1 MLSIVAGDGG
11 MGRAVA
17 AAVAGRDTPPLAILG
32 LPDSPSGHGPSA
44 FRGAEIVFEFSVGEA
59 VAQNVATALD
69 GGVRHFVIGTTNW
82 AADRDRVQ
90 ALLVQ
95 NGADAVASSNF
106 SLGVTLFARLVEDAA
121 RLFGPFAEYDP
132 YLVEWH
138 RRSKTDR
145 PSGTALELSRRLIA
159 AHPRKT
165 RVAGLMAQGSPAPE
179 ELDVS
184 VIRAGAAP
192 GMHLV
197 GFDAPGE
204 SLEMR
209 LTARDRSA
217 YAAGAVTAAE
227 WLLAEPRDPGF
238 HTFDEVVEFDHC
250 QAGGG
255 DGDGIDDGF
264 EWLDRGRRPFERRP
278 SPVSPLSDGE
288 ITANLDRPSIANRR
302 RPAHVPT
309 DPQPTEE

>member
-17 AAVAGRDTPPLAILG
+17 SALAGRGMPPMAILG
-32 LPDSPSGHGPSA
+32 MPATPQGHSPEA
-44 FRGAEIVFEFSVGEA
+44 FRNADVLFEFSVGEA
-59 VAQNVATALD
+59 VLQNVRTAID

-82 AADRDRVQ
+82 AGDRDAVEG
-90 ALLVQ
+90 LLIK
-95 NGADAVASSNF
+95 NEATAVASATF
-106 SLGVTLFARLVEDAA
+106 SLGVMLFARLVEEAA

-138 RRSKTDR
+138 RRTKTDR

-165 RVAGLMAQGSPAPE
+165 RVAQPMAQGSPAPE
-179 ELDVS
+179 ELDVA

-217 YAAGAVTAAE
+217 YASGAITAAE
-227 WLLAEPRDPGF
+227 WLLAEPRTPGF
-238 HTFDEVVEFDHC
+238 HSFADIVDS
-250 QAGGG
+250 
-255 DGDGIDDGF
+255 I
-264 EWLDRGRRPFERRP
+264 
-278 SPVSPLSDGE
+278 
-288 ITANLDRPSIANRR
+288 IANQSNGSG
-302 RPAHVPT
+302 T
-309 DPQPTEE
+309 NSSGTNG

>member
-17 AAVAGRDTPPLAILG
+17 AALAVRGMPTRAILG
-32 LPDSPSGHGPSA
+32 LPDSPAGHASERFSGA
-44 FRGAEIVFEFSVGEA
+44 DVLFDFTVGDA
-59 VAQNVATALD
+59 VLQNVQAALD
-69 GGVRHFVIGTTNW
+69 GGVRNFVIGTTNW
-82 AADRDRVQ
+82 AADRLAVES
-90 ALLVQ
+90 LLHERH
-95 NGADAVASSNF
+95 ASAVASASF
-106 SLGVTLFARLVEDAA
+106 SLGVVLFARLVEDAA

-138 RRSKTDR
+138 RRTKPDR
-145 PSGTALELSRRLIA
+145 PSGTAIELSRRLIA

-165 RVAGLMAQGSPAPE
+165 RVAQPLAHGGPAPE
-179 ELDVS
+179 ELDVA

-217 YAAGAVTAAE
+217 YAAGAITAAE
-227 WLLAEPRDPGF
+227 WLLAEPRSPGF
-238 HTFDEVVEFDHC
+238 HEFD
-250 QAGGG
+250 GVV
-255 DGDGIDDGF
+255 DSI
-264 EWLDRGRRPFERRP
+264 
-278 SPVSPLSDGE
+278 
-288 ITANLDRPSIANRR
+288 ITKQSIGS
-302 RPAHVPT
+302 
-309 DPQPTEE
+309 

>member
-1 MLSIVAGDGG
+1 MLSVVAGDGG

-17 AAVAGRDTPPLAILG
+17 SALAGRGMPPLAILG
-32 LPDSPSGHGPSA
+32 MPDSAEGHSPDS
-44 FRGAEIVFEFSVGEA
+44 FRNAEVLFEFTTGDA
-59 VAQNVATALD
+59 VLQNVRSALA
-69 GGVRHFVIGTTNW
+69 GGVRHVVIGTTNW
-82 AADRDRVQ
+82 AGDRPAVE
-90 ALLVQ
+90 ALLREYE
-95 NGADAVASSNF
+95 AAAVASATF
-106 SLGVTLFARLVEDAA
+106 SLGVMLFARLVEDAA

-138 RRSKTDR
+138 RRTKADR
-145 PSGTALELSRRLIA
+145 PSGTAIELSRRLIA

-165 RVAGLMAQGSPAPE
+165 RVAQPMAHGSPAPD

-217 YAAGAVTAAE
+217 YASGAITAAE
-227 WLLAEPRDPGF
+227 WLLAEPRASGF
-238 HTFDEVVEFDHC
+238 HSFDDVVD
-250 QAGGG
+250 
-255 DGDGIDDGF
+255 
-264 EWLDRGRRPFERRP
+264 
-278 SPVSPLSDGE
+278 
-288 ITANLDRPSIANRR
+288 SIIAKQS
-302 RPAHVPT
+302 AA
-309 DPQPTEE
+309 QPTAIHR

>member
-17 AAVAGRDTPPLAILG
+17 SALAGRGTPAAAILG
-32 LPDSPSGHGPSA
+32 MPETANGHSPAA
-44 FRGAEIVFEFSVGEA
+44 FRNADVLFDFTVGDA
-59 VAQNVATALD
+59 VLQNVRAALD
-69 GGVRHFVIGTTNW
+69 GGVSHFVIGTTNW
-82 AADRDRVQ
+82 AGDRD
-90 ALLVQ
+90 AAEKLLID
-95 NGADAVASSNF
+95 NGATAVASATF
-106 SLGVTLFARLVEDAA
+106 SLGVMLFARLVEEAA

-138 RRSKTDR
+138 RRTKEDR

-165 RVAGLMAQGSPAPE
+165 RMARPMAHGAPTPE

-217 YAAGAVTAAE
+217 YASGAITAAE
-227 WLLAEPRDPGF
+227 WLLAETRAPGF
-238 HTFDEVVEFDHC
+238 HSFDSVVNS
-250 QAGGG
+250 
-255 DGDGIDDGF
+255 I
-264 EWLDRGRRPFERRP
+264 
-278 SPVSPLSDGE
+278 
-288 ITANLDRPSIANRR
+288 IANQSR
-302 RPAHVPT
+302 
-309 DPQPTEE
+309 

>member
-17 AAVAGRDTPPLAILG
+17 SALAGRGMPPQAILG
-32 LPDSPSGHGPSA
+32 MPDSTDGHSPERFSG
-44 FRGAEIVFEFSVGEA
+44 VDVLFEFSVGEA
-59 VAQNVATALD
+59 VLPNVRAALD
-69 GGVRHFVIGTTNW
+69 GGVRSFVIGTTAW
-82 AADRDRVQ
+82 ATDREAVEE
-90 ALLVQ
+90 LLHECR
-95 NGADAVASSNF
+95 AAAVASATF
-106 SLGVTLFARLVEDAA
+106 SLGVMLFARLVEEAA

-138 RRSKTDR
+138 RRTKADR
-145 PSGTALELSRRLIA
+145 PSGTAIELSRRLIA

-165 RVAGLMAQGSPAPE
+165 RVAQPMAHGAPGPE

-217 YAAGAVTAAE
+217 YAAGAITAAE
-227 WLLAEPRDPGF
+227 WLLAEPRVPGF
-238 HTFDEVVEFDHC
+238 HSFDNVVDSIIA
-250 QAGGG
+250 QQSAGSASN
-255 DGDGIDDGF
+255 
-264 EWLDRGRRPFERRP
+264 GRRPGRP
-278 SPVSPLSDGE
+278 DSVASHG
-288 ITANLDRPSIANRR
+288 
-302 RPAHVPT
+302 
-309 DPQPTEE
+309 

>member
-17 AAVAGRDTPPLAILG
+17 AALAGRGAPPTAILG
-32 LPDSPSGHGPSA
+32 MPADPKAGHEPGR
-44 FRGAEIVFEFSVGEA
+44 FLGAEVLFDFSQGDA
-59 VAQNVATALD
+59 VLQNVRAALA
-69 GGVRHFVIGTTNW
+69 GGVRQFVIGTTSW
-82 AADRDRVQ
+82 ADDRAEVT
-90 ALLVQ
+90 ALL
-95 NGADAVASSNF
+95 ADCDATAVASANF
-106 SLGVTLFARLVEDAA
+106 SLGVMLFARLVEEAA

-138 RRSKTDR
+138 RRTKTDR
-145 PSGTALELSRRLIA
+145 PSGTAIELSRRLIA

-165 RVAGLMAQGSPAPE
+165 RVAQPMVHGAPAPE
-179 ELDVS
+179 ELDVA

-217 YAAGAVTAAE
+217 YAAGAVTAGE
-227 WLLAEPRDPGF
+227 WLLAEPRTAGF
-238 HTFDEVVEFDHC
+238 HAFDEVIDSMIAATKPKPGA
-250 QAGGG
+250 AGAV
-255 DGDGIDDGF
+255 
-264 EWLDRGRRPFERRP
+264 RA
-278 SPVSPLSDGE
+278 SASAS
-288 ITANLDRPSIANRR
+288 
-302 RPAHVPT
+302 
-309 DPQPTEE
+309 